1 MKLASAVLTG
11 ATLMAQLPVTAPLP
25 VGPGA
30 AWVTAEMSFE
40 ATLVKGVP
48 FSGEFV
54 TESEQTL
61 ADGNRIRNSNT
72 ELYARD
78 SEGRTRREV
87 SIAVIGPFQGGA
99 PRKTIFIHD
108 PVAKVDYILDPQEK
122 TARKINLAGMGVP
135 AAGEAKPAQEIV
147 LPDGID
153 ERRTEGPKDVLIMN
167 GGPGPVQ
174 MERRP
179 LPEGI
184 VLRHEGGA
192 VVRRMGVIGGM
203 SGGMDAPNGNVKFQN
218 EPLGKRMID
227 GVEAEG
233 TRSVTTIPVG
243 QIGNE
248 RPLETVTE
256 RWYSEEL
263 KTVVRTTRKDPR
275 MGETVYRLQNVQR
288 GEPSR
293 HLFEVPGD
301 YRVMEGPG
309 AGNVIRM
316 RVKDKH

>member
-1 MKLASAVLTG
+1 MKLASAFLTG
-11 ATLMAQLPVTAPLP
+11 ATLMAQLPVATPVP

-40 ATLVKGVP
+40 TTLVKGVP

-61 ADGNRIRNSNT
+61 ADGNRIRNTNR

-87 SIAVIGPFQGGA
+87 SIASIGPFQGGA
-99 PRKTIFIHD
+99 PRKTVFIHD
-108 PVAKVDYILDPQEK
+108 PVAKVDYILDPQDK
-122 TARKINLAGMGVP
+122 TARKISTAGV
-135 AAGEAKPAQEIV
+135 AAPLLGETKPVQEIV
-147 LPDGID
+147 LHRRIE
-153 ERRTEGPKDVLIMN
+153 ERKTDGPKDVLIVQ
-167 GGPGPVQ
+167 GGPGPAQ
-174 MERRP
+174 MTRRP

-192 VVRRMGVIGGM
+192 VVRRMGV
-203 SGGMDAPNGNVKFQN
+203 SGGMALPAGDVRFQN

-233 TRSVTTIPVG
+233 TRSVTTIPAG

-256 RWYSEEL
+256 RWYSDEL
-263 KTVVRTTRKDPR
+263 KTVVRTLRKDPR
-275 MGETVYRLQNVQR
+275 MGETVYRLENLQR
-288 GEPSR
+288 GEPAR
-293 HLFEVPGD
+293 HLFEVPTD
-301 YRVMEGPG
+301 YKVMEAGG
-309 AGNVIRM
+309 AGIVIR
-316 RVKDKH
+316 D